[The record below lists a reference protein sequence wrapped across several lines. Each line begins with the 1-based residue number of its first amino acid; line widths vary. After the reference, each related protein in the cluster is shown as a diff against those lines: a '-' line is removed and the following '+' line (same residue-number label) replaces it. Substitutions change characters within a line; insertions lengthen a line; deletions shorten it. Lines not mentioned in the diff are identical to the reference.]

1 MDIIVITQPHA
12 VDSEPELILAALS
25 AGACRVHIRK
35 PEWSEAQL
43 AALLEALPLSAMER
57 ITIHDH
63 FELCDRFGVGAHI
76 NGRNPKAPDC
86 CTPKSRSCHS
96 LEEIKESQEFD
107 YMTLSPIYD
116 SISKQQYCSN
126 FTHDE
131 LLNGGISRKVV
142 ALGGVTPQ
150 HIPQLYGLGFGGA
163 ALMGYV
169 WQDESVEG
177 VADRVGEAVKMAR
190 MCRNFSLQYITHS
203 NATKGYV
210 EGAQAA
216 LDGGCRWVQLR
227 QKGASEAE
235 FISSGEAI
243 REACHS
249 AGAIFLLNDR
259 VELVAKLGADG
270 VHLGR
275 EDMSPA
281 QAREILGRGAI
292 IGGTANTCEDIDRLV
307 AQGVDYIGFGPL
319 RFTTTKQKLSSVLGV
334 EGYKR
339 AIQHIRQS
347 GYTTPIVAIGGVVC
361 SDIEPLLRVGAMG
374 VAVSGEILNAE
385 DSVSKTEEF
394 TEILNSVEL

>member
-12 VDSEPELILAALS
+12 VDSESKLILAALS
-25 AGACRVHIRK
+25 AGAQRLHIRK
-35 PEWSEAQL
+35 PEWSRAQMSE
-43 AALLEALPLSAMER
+43 LLGELPEWARGR

-63 FELCDRFGVGAHI
+63 FELCSEFGVGAHV
-76 NGRNPKAPDC
+76 NGRNPVAPDC

-96 LEEIKESQEFD
+96 LEEVKESQEFD

-142 ALGGVTPQ
+142 ALGGVTPR

-177 VADRVGEAVKMAR
+177 VESRVQEAVKMAR
-190 MCRNFSLQYITHS
+190 LSQDFALQYITHS

-210 EGAQAA
+210 EGAQQA
-216 LDGGCRWVQLR
+216 LEGGCRWVQLR
-227 QKGASEAE
+227 QKGASEQE
-235 FISSGEAI
+235 FISSGRAI
-243 REACHS
+243 REACNR
-249 AGAIFLLNDR
+249 AGATFLLNDR
-259 VELVAKLGADG
+259 VELVTELGADG

-281 QAREILGRGAI
+281 QAREILGHSAI

-307 AQGVDYIGFGPL
+307 AQRVDYIGLGPL
-319 RFTTTKQKLSSVLGV
+319 RFTTTKQKLSSVLGI
-334 EGYKR
+334 EGYQQIIK
-339 AIQHIRQS
+339 HIRDR
-347 GYTTPIVAIGGVVC
+347 GYMTPIVAIGGVVC
-361 SDIEPLLRVGAMG
+361 SDIEPLLEVGAMG

-385 DSVSKTEEF
+385 DSVSKTKEF